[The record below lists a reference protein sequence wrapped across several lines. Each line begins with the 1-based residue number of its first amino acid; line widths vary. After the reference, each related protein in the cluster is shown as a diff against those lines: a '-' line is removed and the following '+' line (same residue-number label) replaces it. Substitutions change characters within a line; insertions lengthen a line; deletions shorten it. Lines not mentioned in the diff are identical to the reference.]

1 MTIVLCP
8 GMHDPQ
14 LTDVFWEAIRQRY
27 AELYRAEVLPAVY
40 QIPEAN
46 VWGASP
52 LHVLQFLHQV
62 IPVAEPIL
70 IISFSAGVVG
80 AIAAAWAW
88 QLQGGSIRAFI
99 ALDGWGVPLSG
110 SFPIYRLSHDEF
122 THWSSQPLGMGQ
134 APFYAEPDVGHL
146 DLWRS
151 PDRAWGWWLRDAQP
165 QRVTAA
171 DAICQILHDS
181 YESHEKC

>member
-1 MTIVLCP
+1 MTVILCP

-14 LTDVFWEAIRQRY
+14 LTDAFWNVIREHY
-27 AELYRAEVLPAVY
+27 GKLYGGKDVPVAFMV
-40 QIPEAN
+40 PEAN
-46 VWGASP
+46 VWGVSP
-52 LHVLQFLHQV
+52 LHVLQFLGQSV
-62 IPVAEPIL
+62 SVTEPIL
-70 IISFSAGVVG
+70 MISFSAGVVG

-88 QLQGGSIRAFI
+88 QLQGGSISAFV

-134 APFYAEPDVGHL
+134 AQFYAEPGVGHL

-151 PDRAWGWWLRDAQP
+151 PDRAWGWWLKEAQP
-165 QRVTAA
+165 RRVTAA
-171 DAICQILHDS
+171 DAICGILHR
-181 YESHEKC
+181 HL

>member
-1 MTIVLCP
+1 MPIVLCP

-14 LTDVFWEAIRQRY
+14 LTNAFWNVIQKRYCKLY
-27 AELYRAEVLPAVY
+27 AE
-40 QIPEAN
+40 EATPSAFI
-46 VWGASP
+46 VPDTGWSFSP
-52 LHVLQFLHQV
+52 LHVLTFLNQSV
-62 IPVAEPIL
+62 SVTKPIL
-70 IISFSAGVVG
+70 VIGFSAGVVG

-88 QLQGGSIRAFI
+88 QLQGSSISAFV

-134 APFYAEPDVGHL
+134 APFYADPEVEHL

-151 PDRAWGWWLRDAQP
+151 PDLAWGWWLQGKKPERA
-165 QRVTAA
+165 TAA
-171 DAICQILHDS
+171 EVICRILHQ
-181 YESHEKC
+181 HL

>member
-1 MTIVLCP
+1 MPIILCP

-14 LTDVFWEAIRQRY
+14 LTDAFWNAIRQRY
-27 AELYRAEVLPAVY
+27 GELHVAKAIPMAYVV
-40 QIPEAN
+40 PEAN
-46 VWGASP
+46 IWGVSP
-52 LHVLQFLHQV
+52 LHVLHFLSQSV
-62 IPVAEPIL
+62 LVAEPIL
-70 IISFSAGVVG
+70 MISFSAGVVG

-88 QLQGGSIRAFI
+88 QGQGGSIRAFV

-134 APFYAEPDVGHL
+134 APFYADPEVGHL

-151 PDRAWGWWLRDAQP
+151 PDQAWGWWLQEAQP

-171 DAICQILHDS
+171 EAICRILHR
-181 YESHEKC
+181 HL